1 MIRSNLHPD
10 TVTGRFATDGRG
22 TSIALR
28 SMEEIDSIAVTG
40 EIVAE
45 AIQAARSACVPG
57 ATTASVAEAAR
68 RVLGD
73 RGAEPLALGTDPDPE
88 LFDAEAFPA
97 AVCISVEDVVMHGV
111 PGDQSLLEGQIVGID
126 VAARFQG
133 WCADAALT
141 VPVGQIDDRRRRL
154 IDAVD
159 DLLETAIDLI
169 RPGVRWSSIARVMQ
183 DLALGAGYGLVEG
196 FAGHGIGR
204 DLHEAPAVPSHMTA
218 GLQGRSDFTLRPG
231 MVLAIEPSLVDA
243 GPISGPALR
252 ADGTASGS
260 PVIVDPDGWSI
271 RTLDGAVAAHA
282 EHTIAVDRRG
292 ARVLTRSGAVST
304 PSHHGSGL
312 AGSIIEY

>member
-10 TVTGRFATDGRG
+10 ALSGRFATDGRG

-28 SMEEIDSIAVTG
+28 SNDEIEAIAATG

-45 AIQAARSACVPG
+45 AITAARSVCRPG
-57 ATTASVAEAAR
+57 ATTASVADAAH
-68 RVLGD
+68 RVLVA
-73 RGAEPLALGTDPDPE
+73 RGAEPLALGTEPDPE
-88 LFDAEAFPA
+88 LGEASAFPDA
-97 AVCISVEDVVMHGV
+97 ICISVEDVVMHGV
-111 PGDQSLLEGQIVGID
+111 PGDRVLQDGEIVGID

-133 WCADAALT
+133 WCADAAIT
-141 VPVGQIDDRRRRL
+141 TPIGRIDDRRRRL
-154 IDAVD
+154 IDAVE
-159 DLLETAIDLI
+159 DLLETAIDLV

-183 DLALGAGYGLVEG
+183 DLAIGAGYGLVEG

-231 MVLAIEPSLVDA
+231 MVLAIEPSLVDP

-252 ADGTASGS
+252 PDGTAAGT
-260 PVIVDPDGWSI
+260 PVIVDHDGWSI

-282 EHTIAVDRRG
+282 EHTMAVGRRG
-292 ARVLTRSGAVST
+292 ARILTRTTAA
-304 PSHHGSGL
+304 PPRNHHGSDPL
-312 AGSIIEY
+312 GSLIKH